1 MNTKLQIALF
11 AFIGVV
17 ILIDAFWIIST
28 EKRLKRFFLGKKA
41 KDLEDTIVILETEIV
56 KLNKAKEEI
65 ENFNRNY
72 MVNPSNI
79 IAQANLTIA
88 QKQNM
93 VGLISSING
102 KNAIYLSNTSVGNS
116 ITSGLRKLESQSREY
131 LISTSLNPIKLNDI
145 LLLAG
150 AKIVHEKPENEEEYI
165 DFSPE
170 ALDKLSIL
178 ELFQ

>member
-1 MNTKLQIALF
+1 
-11 AFIGVV
+11 
-17 ILIDAFWIIST
+17 
-28 EKRLKRFFLGKKA
+28 
-41 KDLEDTIVILETEIV
+41 
-56 KLNKAKEEI
+56 
-65 ENFNRNY
+65 
-72 MVNPSNI
+72 
-79 IAQANLTIA
+79 
-88 QKQNM
+88 M